1 MLRIAICDDEIR
13 TCSQLEDMVLG
24 FAKGRGLQTEA
35 EVFYSGEALYQ
46 AIREQCPFDLILLD
60 IEMLALDGVE
70 LGRRIR
76 EQLLNEKVAIVYIS
90 SWALWILE
98 SILVCLF
105 PGGRGPEA
113 MLCDFFFWLVGM
125 PLLLLLSFGFPGSL
139 WRRLLVA
146 GERATGN
153 ERIDS
158 ILNYMIARGKNAGN
172 RIPLLS
178 ALGRWSILVYLLHQP
193 VCMALCRIF
202 L

>member
-90 SWALWILE
+90 SWESYAMRLFQVRPLDFLIKPVTREKLAGTLE
-98 SILVCLF
+98 KFLRLREK
-105 PGGRGPEA
+105 GKRE
-113 MLCDFFFWLVGM
+113 FFFSGRNDLGTGFG
-125 PLLLLLSFGFPGSL
+125 PAFRGGAGLLLSAGPG
-139 WRRLLVA
+139 W
-146 GERATGN
+146 G
-153 ERIDS
+153 
-158 ILNYMIARGKNAGN
+158 RGG
-172 RIPLLS
+172 P
-178 ALGRWSILVYLLHQP
+178 
-193 VCMALCRIF
+193 
-202 L
+202 

>member
-1 MLRIAICDDEIR
+1 MGPRRAVR
-13 TCSQLEDMVLG
+13 
-24 FAKGRGLQTEA
+24 K
-35 EVFYSGEALYQ
+35 
-46 AIREQCPFDLILLD
+46 LL
-60 IEMLALDGVE
+60 A
-70 LGRRIR
+70 
-76 EQLLNEKVAIVYIS
+76 AS
-90 SWALWILE
+90 FWALWILE

-113 MLCDFFFWLVGM
+113 MLCDFFFWLVEM
-125 PLLLLLSFGFPGSL
+125 PLLLLLSFGFRGSL
-139 WRRLLVA
+139 WRRLLAA
-146 GERATGN
+146 GEREAALSYLAGRGEFMENKEAYAATGN